1 MSVFGWFT
9 SWWGAIGATTQNRGV
24 QDTRPLVNVH
34 KDVKQVNIDG
44 AMQVSSVWACVE
56 LLCDTLA
63 SLPLFVYRN
72 LSNGDR
78 ELARTTDLWRLLHD
92 NPNSRHTPMEFW
104 QIMIFNFL
112 MRGNA
117 YARLVRNDIG
127 EVIAM
132 WPLAADQVRVELL
145 ANGSIT
151 YRYMI
156 DGKFIVYAE
165 DSILHLRD
173 KGNGVVGMSRIDYM
187 RSSVGVA
194 VNAQDSTS
202 KLYSNDNRRPGVFMI
217 DRTLTPEQRAQVREN
232 FKGLTESGQDDLLVL
247 EAGAKFEPLALSP
260 AEVQLLET
268 RRFSVEDIARW
279 FGVPSLLINDVTNKV
294 PYGNNSD
301 LAEFF
306 YRFKLRPMLVNF
318 EQALRKRV
326 FTGAQ
331 RVTMTAEFS
340 LDALLRSNLK
350 DRMEIY
356 AKAVQNGLKT
366 RNECRQLENDAPMDG
381 GDMLT
386 AQVNLAPLDK
396 LGQLTGAAN
405 AATNDI
411 AQ

>member
-1 MSVFGWFT
+1 MQFFGRFL
-9 SWWGAIGATTQNRGV
+9 SWLGSIGATTQNKGI
-24 QDTRPLVNVH
+24 QDTRPLTNVY
-34 KDVKQVNIDG
+34 KNNKTVDIDG

-56 LLCDTLA
+56 LLCDTIA
-63 SLPLFVYRN
+63 SLPLFVYRKK
-72 LSNGDR
+72 SNGDR
-78 ELARTTDLWRLLHD
+78 ELARETPLWMLLYEA
-92 NPNSRHTPMEFW
+92 PNSRHTAMEFW
-104 QIMIFNFL
+104 QVMIFNFL

-117 YARLVRNDIG
+117 YARLARNDAG

-132 WPLAADQVRVELL
+132 WPLAADQIQVELL
-145 ANGSIT
+145 ANGAIT
-151 YRYMI
+151 YSYYI
-156 DGKFIVYAE
+156 DGKIIVYS
-165 DSILHLRD
+165 DQSILHLRD
-173 KGNGVVGMSRIDYM
+173 KGNGVIGMSRIDYM
-187 RSSVGVA
+187 KSSVGVA
-194 VNAQDSTS
+194 VNAQDATA
-202 KLYSNDNRRPGVFMI
+202 KLYANDNRRPGVFMI
-217 DRTLTPEQRAQVREN
+217 DKTLTPEQRAQVRAN
-232 FKGLTESGQDDLLVL
+232 FKGLTESEADDLLVL

-306 YRFKLRPMLVNF
+306 YRFKLRPLLVNF

-326 FTGAQ
+326 FTAAQ
-331 RVTMTAEFS
+331 RATMTAEFS

-381 GDMLT
+381 GEILT

-396 LGQLTGAAN
+396 LGQIQGAGN